1 MKVLTMISYANMI
14 YVNMVYVNMT
24 LSIFRRVTT
33 KQLVYVCIGLSKN
46 LREGCHENDEQ
57 VDAPHV

>member
-24 LSIFRRVTT
+24 LSIFRRIITE
-33 KQLVYVCIGLSKN
+33 QLVYVCIGLWKN
-46 LREGCHENDEQ
+46 LQEGRHENDEQ
-57 VDAPHV
+57 VDAPHI